1 MLDSLTNRL
10 TGILDRLRGFGRLTE
25 ENIQEAL
32 REVRVALL
40 EADVNFKVVKGFID
54 RVRVKAVGQ
63 DVLQSLTP
71 GQQVVKVVR
80 DELVEL
86 LGGSAHRLAMAP
98 HPPTVVMLV
107 GLQGSGKTTSA
118 AKLARHFQKQGQ
130 HPLLAA
136 ADVYRPAA
144 VDQLKTLGA
153 QLGIPVVGEATQRPV
168 EICAAARDEAAR
180 RGLSPLILDTAG
192 RLHIDEEM
200 LEELRAIKRAVGPH
214 HVLLV
219 VDAMTGQDAVT
230 VAEKFNAAI
239 GIDAVVLTKMDG
251 DARGGAALSVRQV
264 TGRPIA
270 FVGVG
275 EKTEALEPFHPD
287 RLAQRILGMGDVLS
301 LVEKAQATVDAGQA
315 EALAQK
321 IHDDTFTLED
331 FATQL
336 RQLRSMG
343 PLGQLMDM
351 VPFFKGARGLPKEM
365 TGEEQELDRYTAII
379 GSMTPH
385 ERREPSVINGSR
397 RARIARGSG
406 TNVSDVNRLL
416 KQYGQLRK
424 MMKGLKNMEGRMGK
438 FKGALPFLADLMRQ
452 MPIPL
457 ALDFLEVSS
466 YGEATESS
474 GVVRILKD
482 LAKPIEGRDV
492 VVVEDILDTGH
503 TLAYVIEHL
512 RSKQPASVRLCT
524 LLDKPA
530 RRIVPIQIDY
540 RGFEIPDKFVVG
552 YGLDYAERYRNL
564 PFIGVLKPEVYRGE
578 P

>member
-25 ENIQEAL
+25 ENIHEAL

-168 EICAAARDEAAR
+168 DICAAARDEAAR

-200 LEELRAIKRAVGPH
+200 LEELRVIKRAVGPH

-239 GIDAVVLTKMDG
+239 GIDAVILTKMDG

-270 FVGVG
+270 FVGMG

-321 IHDDTFTLED
+321 IRDDTFTLED

-336 RQLRSMG
+336 KQLRSMG

-351 VPFFKGARGLPKEM
+351 VPFFKGAKGLPKEM
-365 TGEEQELDRYTAII
+365 TGEEQELDRYGAII
-379 GSMTPH
+379 ASMTPH

-406 TNVSDVNRLL
+406 TSVSDVNRLL
-416 KQYGQLRK
+416 KQYAQLRK
-424 MMKGLKNMEGRMGK
+424 MMKGLKTMEGRMGK
-438 FKGALPFLADLMRQ
+438 FKGALPFLPR
-452 MPIPL
+452 
-457 ALDFLEVSS
+457 
-466 YGEATESS
+466 
-474 GVVRILKD
+474 
-482 LAKPIEGRDV
+482 
-492 VVVEDILDTGH
+492 
-503 TLAYVIEHL
+503 
-512 RSKQPASVRLCT
+512 
-524 LLDKPA
+524 
-530 RRIVPIQIDY
+530 
-540 RGFEIPDKFVVG
+540 
-552 YGLDYAERYRNL
+552 
-564 PFIGVLKPEVYRGE
+564 
-578 P
+578 